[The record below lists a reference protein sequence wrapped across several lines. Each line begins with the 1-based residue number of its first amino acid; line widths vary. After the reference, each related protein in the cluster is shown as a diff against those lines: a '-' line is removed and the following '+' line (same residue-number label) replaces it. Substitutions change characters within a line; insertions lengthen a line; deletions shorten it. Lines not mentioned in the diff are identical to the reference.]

1 MVQLTYKMHVRLFV
15 GYANLQGGK
24 RVKLIRNQSS
34 VLRLRLWLRPHCV
47 TFFFCVILLQLAGH
61 AAALSSPS
69 TADTKETTAG
79 EPLQVRLGYPADAKL
94 LILNADDLAL
104 AHAEDLA
111 SFDALDKKWIT
122 SATVMVPAP
131 WFTEVVAYAKSHP
144 NADLGLHLTLT
155 SEWDT
160 YRWGPVASRS
170 AVPTLLASD
179 GNLYPDAASVAKH
192 ARTDE
197 VEIELRAQIE
207 HAISLGLHPSHLD
220 AHMHVLYATPELF
233 AVFLKVANAYHLPIR
248 MARNDQLFAQR
259 LNQLEPHFPIPDAIF
274 SPSADVVPSH
284 WVDYYVNLVK
294 TLQPGVTEVFVH
306 LAIDDAESEAIMV
319 NHADW
324 GAAWRQREFKAMSDP
339 SFRKALQ
346 DNHVILIGWRE
357 LGRLLQRDAEMYRS
371 TR

>member
-1 MVQLTYKMHVRLFV
+1 MATSKAPLV
-15 GYANLQGGK
+15 GYLNLKGGN
-24 RVKLIRNQSS
+24 RVQFIRNRRR
-34 VLRLRLWLRPHCV
+34 VIRLRLWRPHCV
-47 TFFFCVILLQLAGH
+47 AFFFYVILLRLGGH
-61 AAALSSPS
+61 ATALSSSS

-79 EPLQVRLGYPADAKL
+79 QPLQVRLGYPADAKL

-111 SFDALDKKWIT
+111 SFDALDKKLIT

-131 WFTEVVAYAKSHP
+131 WFTEVVAYAKAHP
-144 NADLGLHLTLT
+144 NADLGIHLTLT

-179 GNLYPDAASVAKH
+179 GNFYPDAASVVKH
-192 ARTDE
+192 AKAGE

-220 AHMHVLYATPELF
+220 AHMHVLYATPEFF
-233 AVFLKVANAYHLPIR
+233 AVFVKVANDYHLPIR

-259 LNQLEPHFPIPDAIF
+259 LNQLEPRFPIPDAIF
-274 SPSADVVPSH
+274 SPGADVAPSR

-294 TLQPGVTEVFVH
+294 TLQPGVTETFVH
-306 LAIDDAESEAIMV
+306 LAIDDAETEAIMV

-324 GAAWRQREFKAMSDP
+324 GAAWRQREFQAMSDP
-339 SFRKALQ
+339 LFRKALQ

-357 LGRLLQRDAEMYRS
+357 LGKLLPGDAAMSR
-371 TR
+371 TTH

>member
-1 MVQLTYKMHVRLFV
+1 MATSKAPLV
-15 GYANLQGGK
+15 GYLNLKGGN
-24 RVKLIRNQSS
+24 RVQFIRNRRR
-34 VLRLRLWLRPHCV
+34 VIRLRLWRPHCV
-47 TFFFCVILLQLAGH
+47 AFFFYVILLRLGGH
-61 AAALSSPS
+61 ATALSSSS

-79 EPLQVRLGYPADAKL
+79 QPLQVRLGYPADAKL

-111 SFDALDKKWIT
+111 SFDALDKKLIT

-131 WFTEVVAYAKSHP
+131 WFTEVVAYAKAHP
-144 NADLGLHLTLT
+144 NADLGIHLTLT

-179 GNLYPDAASVAKH
+179 GNFYPDAASVVKH
-192 ARTDE
+192 AKAGE

-220 AHMHVLYATPELF
+220 AHMHVLYATPEFF
-233 AVFLKVANAYHLPIR
+233 AVFVKVANDYHLPIR

-259 LNQLEPHFPIPDAIF
+259 LNQLEPRFPIPDAIF
-274 SPSADVVPSH
+274 SLGADVAPSR

-294 TLQPGVTEVFVH
+294 TLQPGVTETFVH
-306 LAIDDAESEAIMV
+306 LAIDDAETEAIMV

-324 GAAWRQREFKAMSDP
+324 GAAWRQREFQAMSDP
-339 SFRKALQ
+339 LFRKALQ

-357 LGRLLQRDAEMYRS
+357 LGKLLPGDAAMSR
-371 TR
+371 TTH